1 MFLCPLDASF
11 DMLKFLFITT
21 VGLTAL
27 CAADDQNVSPSKNRR
42 ASAYSH
48 FDSASTEMADKK
60 RVKFRLGA
68 ARMNMKIGKVDRHTF
83 SSQAAAVLLGAQ
95 LHENL
100 SAKHLKKTNVNNISV
115 ETVEITDEA
124 RQPLFLQ
131 EVVYNPLSAHN
142 AK

>member
-1 MFLCPLDASF
+1 MFLCPIDASF
-11 DMLKFLFITT
+11 NMLKFLFIIT
-21 VGLTAL
+21 VGFSAL
-27 CAADDQNVSPSKNRR
+27 CASDEQNISSLKTRR
-42 ASAYSH
+42 SSSYSH

-68 ARMNMKIGKVDRHTF
+68 SSLNMKVSKVDRQAF
-83 SSQAAAVLLGAQ
+83 SSQAAALLLGAHLLEQ
-95 LHENL
+95 
-100 SAKHLKKTNVNNISV
+100 SQVKHLKKKNDISV
-115 ETVEITDEA
+115 EAVEITDEA